1 MRYSQLGRTDIQVSR
16 AGLGTMIFGEQVKET
31 EAFTLMDYALD
42 QGVNLFDTAELYAIP
57 TKPETAGATETI
69 IGNWFKQTGKRDQ
82 VVLASKVM
90 GRDDQRTWLRTPP
103 QTLRLTREQIDFA
116 VEGSLRRLQ
125 TDRIDLYQLHF
136 PDRKVKA
143 LNFNVHPDLD
153 DDYVP
158 FEDIVESLERHIE
171 KGNIRHWGVSN
182 ETSWGLM
189 RYVAEAD
196 KAGRPRPVS
205 IQNNYSLLDRDFE
218 YGLVEDALRENI
230 GLLAFSPL
238 ATGVLTGKYLNG
250 VKPAG
255 ARQTLFGNDNSLH
268 RPGQEEAVKAYRDLA
283 LSRGI
288 RPETLALKFVD
299 MRPFVTSV
307 LVGARTLDQLKI
319 NLAAFDIDWPEELE
333 KAVHEVYRHH
343 RMVTARE
350 LEKAE

>member
-1 MRYSQLGRTDIQVSR
+1 MRYSRLGRTDIEVSR
-16 AGLGTMIFGEQVKET
+16 AGLGTMIFGEQVKEAD
-31 EAFTLMDYALD
+31 AFTLMDYALD
-42 QGVNLFDTAELYAIP
+42 RGVNLFDTAELYAVP
-57 TKPETAGATETI
+57 PRPETAGATETI
-69 IGNWFKQTGKRDQ
+69 IGNWFKKTGNRDK

-90 GRDDQRTWLRTPP
+90 GRDEERTWLRTPRR
-103 QTLRLTREQIDFA
+103 TLRLTREQIDYA

-143 LNFNVHPDLD
+143 LSFNVHPDLD

-158 FEDIVESLERHIE
+158 FEDIIESLERHIE

-196 KAGRPRPVS
+196 KAARPRPVS
-205 IQNNYSLLDRDFE
+205 VQNNYSLLDRDFE
-218 YGLVEDALRENI
+218 YGLVEDSLRENV
-230 GLLAFSPL
+230 GLIAFSPL

-250 VKPAG
+250 AKPEG
-255 ARQTLFGNDNSLH
+255 ARQTLFGDDNSLH
-268 RPGQEEAVKAYRDLA
+268 RPGQEEAVRAYRDLA
-283 LSRGI
+283 LSRGL

-319 NLAAFDIDWPEELE
+319 NLAAFDIAWSDDLE

>member
-1 MRYSQLGRTDIQVSR
+1 MRYSRLGRTDIEVSR
-16 AGLGTMIFGEQVKET
+16 AGLGTMIFGEQVKE
-31 EAFTLMDYALD
+31 ADAHALMDYALD
-42 QGVNLFDTAELYAIP
+42 QGVTLFDTAELYAVP
-57 TKPETAGATETI
+57 PRPETAGATETI
-69 IGNWFKQTGKRDQ
+69 IGNWFKKTGNRDK

-90 GRDDQRTWLRTPP
+90 GRDDKRTWLRTPR

-136 PDRKVKA
+136 PDRKFKA
-143 LNFNVHPDLD
+143 LSFNVHPDVD

-158 FEDIVESLERHIE
+158 FEDIIESLERHIE

-205 IQNNYSLLDRDFE
+205 VQNNYSLLDRDFE
-218 YGLVEDALRENI
+218 YGLVEDALRENV
-230 GLLAFSPL
+230 GLIAFSPL
-238 ATGVLTGKYLNG
+238 ATGVLTGKYLAG
-250 VKPAG
+250 AKPEG
-255 ARQTLFGNDNSLH
+255 ARQTLFGDDNALH
-268 RPGQEEAVKAYRDLA
+268 RPGQEEAVRAYRDLA
-283 LSRGI
+283 LSRGL

-307 LVGARTLDQLKI
+307 LVGARTLDQLKT
-319 NLAAFDIDWPEELE
+319 NLAAFDIDWSDDLE
-333 KAVHEVYRHH
+333 KAVHEVYRHN
-343 RMVTARE
+343 RTVTARE